1 MSISQI
7 PVIARSLRRHRL
19 ISAVFLLQVIITTA
33 VISNVSSLLASRVEL
48 LTYTTGVREEGL
60 GILETE
66 FLGDGSENSRS
77 AVLADLN
84 RLRALPGIQNVAV
97 VESLPLSQNNWTVG
111 VTNKLLDRADLRG
124 MIEAEP
130 SVYSVSPGALQTLG
144 VNLAAGRD
152 FSADAFV
159 PMDADDDYSGLY
171 AAGEVIV
178 STGLA
183 HALFPGQNALGKAVF
198 VDGEHAIHIVGV
210 ADNLARPLLGSG
222 QGNDVS
228 MVLPLLPDAKR
239 VIYTIRA
246 EPGRLNILLNQ
257 AEAALRA
264 LDRNRMMSRVM
275 TYEAL
280 RKGYFGRDRTMAYFF
295 LVAGVSLLTVTGIG
309 IYGLVSFWIRQ
320 RYRSIGIRRSLGA
333 RSADIVGYFIA
344 ESILLTGVGALIGS
358 ALGAVLSMWIS
369 SAYNAP
375 KLPFEF
381 LSGGF
386 VLVFALGQFAA
397 WIPAWRA
404 AQAAP
409 VVTMRAA

>member
-7 PVIARSLRRHRL
+7 PVIARSMQRHRL

-33 VISNVSSLLASRVEL
+33 VISNVSSLLASRIEL
-48 LTYTTGVREEGL
+48 LTYTTGLREEGL

-77 AVLADLN
+77 AVLADLD
-84 RLRALPGIQNVAV
+84 RLRELPGIESVAV

-111 VTNKLLDRADLRG
+111 VTNKLLDRADFRG

-144 VNLAAGRD
+144 VKLAAGRD
-152 FSADAFV
+152 FSADAYV
-159 PMDADDDYSGLY
+159 PMAAHDDYSGLY
-171 AAGEVIV
+171 GAGEVIV

-183 HALFPGQNALGKAVF
+183 HALFPGQNALGRAVF

-210 ADNLARPLLGSG
+210 AENLARPLLGSG

-228 MVLPLLPDAKR
+228 MVLPLVPDAKR

-246 EPGRLNILLNQ
+246 EPGRLNILLRQ

-264 LDRNRMMSRVM
+264 LQRNRMILRVM
-275 TYEAL
+275 TYESL
-280 RKGYFGRDRTMAYFF
+280 RKGYFGRDRTMAYLF
-295 LVAGVSLLTVTGIG
+295 LAAGVSLLVVTGIG

-344 ESILLTGVGALIGS
+344 ESFLLAGVGALIGS
-358 ALGAVLSMWIS
+358 VLGAGLSVWIS

-375 KLPFEF
+375 KLSFEF
-381 LSGGF
+381 LFCGF

-397 WIPAWRA
+397 WLPAWRA
-404 AQAAP
+404 AQVAP
-409 VVTMRAA
+409 MVTMRAA